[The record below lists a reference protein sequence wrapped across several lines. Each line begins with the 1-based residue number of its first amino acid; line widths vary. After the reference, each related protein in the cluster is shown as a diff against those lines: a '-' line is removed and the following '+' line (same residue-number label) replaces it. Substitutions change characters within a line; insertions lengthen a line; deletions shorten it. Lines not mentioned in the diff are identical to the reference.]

1 MKKLLFTTLTTGA
14 LTLGY
19 ATVPYADAKE
29 AENQSH
35 GGQSTNSKVQYFSN
49 QDLFDQLEKDGYDIN
64 DIYTKEEIKQYKAE
78 DQLRA
83 GKTTFVD
90 HGNGKATLYLS
101 SAYTKAIAWS
111 GAAATGAISGL
122 IGGPLGGSIGS
133 FLGAMAGSALDTSK
147 GVYINMETVKDAG
160 GNYVFK
166 GTNWGY
172 Q

>member
-1 MKKLLFTTLTTGA
+1 KLLFATLATGA

-19 ATVPYADAKE
+19 ATVPYADAK
-29 AENQSH
+29 AVENQSQDS
-35 GGQSTNSKVQYFSN
+35 QSTNSKMQYFSN

-111 GAAATGAISGL
+111 GAAAAGAISGL

-133 FLGAMAGSALDTSK
+133 FLGAMAGSSLDTSK
-147 GVYINMETVKDAG
+147 GVYINMKSVK
-160 GNYVFK
+160 
-166 GTNWGY
+166 
-172 Q
+172 